1 MSADIAATAPFAEI
15 DRDALGVDPALHL
28 AATYA
33 REVEAGIARV
43 WENVF
48 DWEHFPALHAEYFCD
63 VRLLEE
69 HVHGW
74 RVAVTR
80 QPGGPDRRIVI
91 ELDAERE
98 WARYRV
104 RIIEGG
110 GAGTEIWTL
119 LATRDAHRTAVE
131 VRFYLPLANP
141 QKLAALG
148 EAYRL
153 AYKRLW
159 DADESMMRRRETLSG
174 WSGRP
179 LPRPVPLGPI
189 AELRHRLP
197 LTLEIDGTPVRLLAL
212 ADGEIVAHS
221 TVCPHWRGPLDA
233 CLPQVGILRC
243 PWHGYRFDLRTG
255 LSADGRSYRLA
266 PPVRV
271 NIDAVTG
278 EAMLIPR

>member
-1 MSADIAATAPFAEI
+1 MSADIAATPTFDGI
-15 DRDALGVDPALHL
+15 DRDALGVEPGLHL

-33 REVEAGIARV
+33 REVDAGIARV

-48 DWEHFPALHAEYFCD
+48 DWEHFPALHAEYFWD

-69 HVHGW
+69 HARGW

-80 QPGGPDRRIVI
+80 QPGGPNRRIVI

-98 WARYRV
+98 RARYRV
-104 RIIEGG
+104 RILEGN

-119 LATRDAHRTAVE
+119 LATLDADRTAVE
-131 VRFYLPLANP
+131 VRFYLPQKDPQQLAE
-141 QKLAALG
+141 LG

-153 AYKRLW
+153 AYTTLW

-174 WSGRP
+174 WTARSLRD
-179 LPRPVPLGPI
+179 PVPLGPI
-189 AELRHRLP
+189 AELRRRLP
-197 LTLEIDGTPVRLLAL
+197 LTLEIDGTPLRILAL
-212 ADGEIVAHS
+212 DDGEIVAHS

-255 LSADGRSYRLA
+255 LSADGRSERLVPA
-266 PPVRV
+266 VRV
-271 NIDAVTG
+271 DFDPTTG
-278 EAMLIPR
+278 EAMLIPL